1 MAAKAL
7 TTPRR
12 RCVAPAVFPGVSA
25 DADIANPPVRVP
37 AMTPLLR
44 LAPTDPVAVATRD
57 IEAGEQVRLDD
68 LSLVIAVDVPLGH
81 KVALRQIEAGE
92 RVEKYRVP
100 IGTATAAIAPGE
112 IVHTHNLRSNYIPT
126 FTLEPGHRFGEET

>member
-1 MAAKAL
+1 
-7 TTPRR
+7 
-12 RCVAPAVFPGVSA
+12 VNA
-25 DADIANPPVRVP
+25 DAELASHRIRVP

-44 LAPTDPVAVATRD
+44 LAPSDPVAVATRD

-68 LSLVIAVDVPLGH
+68 LSIVIAVDVPLGH
-81 KVALRQIEAGE
+81 KVALRRIAAGE

-100 IGTATAAIAPGE
+100 IGTATADIAPGE

-126 FTLEPGHRFGEET
+126 YTLESGHRFGEEA